1 MTTDRI
7 KQLREQL
14 SVFAD
19 SDEIIE
25 MLLLQDDKYATQEA
39 AVHIEGLWNMAQQL
53 MAYIEET
60 NQ

>member
-1 MTTDRI
+1 MAMDRVN
-7 KQLREQL
+7 QLKEQL

-19 SDEIIE
+19 SEEIIE
-25 MLLLQDDKYATQEA
+25 MLLHEDKYATQEA